1 GRRHPDVRDH
11 HVRPLSIDGGEQ
23 GIEVDAGSHDLDLG
37 LRLEQSPHTLPDE
50 VVIIGEND
58 PNSHE
63 NTIRRGTLVLVVD
76 DNDKNAKLVRD
87 VLQAAGLATLE
98 AGSGE
103 EAIALA
109 LEHRPDVILMD
120 IRLPDMDGTDAARR
134 LKAD

>member
-1 GRRHPDVRDH
+1 
-11 HVRPLSIDGGEQ
+11 
-23 GIEVDAGSHDLDLG
+23 
-37 LRLEQSPHTLPDE
+37 
-50 VVIIGEND
+50 VIIGEND

-87 VLQAAGLATLE
+87 VLRAAGLATLE

-134 LKAD
+134 LKADERTAGIPVVALTASTKREQLLTSGFDGYLEKPIDVRAFPGQVLSYCR